1 MAAGWVCAS
10 SLGCSSGALT
20 GIYES
25 ERARRRPRGEKNLTF
40 ESDKDRR
47 RKTDHSPHAQ
57 NDETPRSRK
66 KRAPTPEVG
75 QALRAAYQQ
84 AVNEAVPPEMLD
96 LLGKLG

>member
-1 MAAGWVCAS
+1 MS
-10 SLGCSSGALT
+10 
-20 GIYES
+20 
-25 ERARRRPRGEKNLTF
+25 F

-47 RKTDHSPHAQ
+47 RKTEQPRLAQ
-57 NDETPRSRK
+57 SDEAPRSRK

-84 AVNEAVPPEMLD
+84 AVSEAVPPEMLD